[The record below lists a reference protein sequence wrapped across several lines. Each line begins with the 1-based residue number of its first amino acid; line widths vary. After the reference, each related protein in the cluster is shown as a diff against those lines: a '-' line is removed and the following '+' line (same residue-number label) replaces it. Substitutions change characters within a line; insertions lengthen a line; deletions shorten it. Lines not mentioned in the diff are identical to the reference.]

1 VAFTGVFLTTMAPTT
16 VARVAVNDSY
26 DELVYQG
33 SAGHSEAGS
42 NW

>member
-1 VAFTGVFLTTMAPTT
+1 

-26 DELVYQG
+26 NELVYEG

-42 NW
+42 NY